1 MWSIGIYTGNS
12 PYALSPA
19 AQISNPVLTA
29 ASVTDIPAAFV
40 ADPFMIRVNPWLMFF
55 EVLRRDT
62 NMGEIGLAT
71 SDDGYDWTY
80 KQIVLREEF
89 HLSYPYVFEWQNTIY
104 MIPET
109 LGANAVCLYEADEF
123 PTRWSRRAKLFEGQ
137 CADPSIVRYND
148 LWWLFLC
155 STPYQHDTLR
165 LYFSEELTGPW
176 REHPR
181 SPLIGADMRRA
192 RPAGRVL
199 TLNDKLIRFAQDCVP
214 RYGSRVR
221 AFDIFELT
229 TTSYAEVENPRSP
242 VLQPTGSG
250 WNAHGMHH
258 VDAHQQP
265 DGSWLACVDGFNVI
279 ADCRLPIVN

>member
-19 AQISNPVLTA
+19 SEISNPVLTA
-29 ASVTDIPAAFV
+29 ANVTDIPAAFV

-55 EVLRRDT
+55 EVLRNDRPI
-62 NMGEIGLAT
+62 GEIGLA
-71 SDDGYDWTY
+71 SSENGLEWKYE
-80 KQIVLREEF
+80 QIVLREDF
-89 HLSYPYVFEWQNTIY
+89 HLSYPYVFEWKNRLY

-123 PTRWSRRAKLFEGQ
+123 PLRWSLKARLIEGQ
-137 CADPSIVRYND
+137 CADPSLVRYHD

-165 LYFSEELTGPW
+165 LYFAEDFTGPW
-176 REHPR
+176 HEHPR
-181 SPLIGADMRRA
+181 SPLIRADSSRA

-199 TLNDKLIRFAQDCVP
+199 TLNDNLIRFTQDCGP
-214 RYGSRVR
+214 RYGAHVR

-229 TTSYAEVENPRSP
+229 TTSYTEVESPASP

-250 WNAHGMHH
+250 WNAVGMHH
-258 VDAHQQP
+258 VDAHQQR
-265 DGSWLACVDGFNVI
+265 DGSWLACVDGYNG
-279 ADCRLPIVN
+279 

>member
-1 MWSIGIYTGNS
+1 MWSIGIYTGTS
-12 PYALSPA
+12 PFTLSPGA
-19 AQISNPVLTA
+19 EIPNPVLTA
-29 ASVTDIPAAFV
+29 ASVADVPATFV
-40 ADPFMIRVNPWLMFF
+40 ADPFMWRGYMFF
-55 EVLRRDT
+55 EVLRND
-62 NMGEIGLAT
+62 MPIGEIGLA
-71 SDDGYDWTY
+71 SSENGVKWKYM
-80 KQIVLREEF
+80 QIVLREDF
-89 HLSYPYVFEWQNTIY
+89 HLSYPYVFEWENRIY

-123 PTRWSRRAKLFEGQ
+123 PKKWSLKARLIEGQ

-165 LYFSEELTGPW
+165 LYFADKLTGPW
-176 REHPR
+176 REHPQ
-181 SPLIGADMRRA
+181 SPLIRADVRRA

-221 AFDIFELT
+221 AFDILELT
-229 TTSYAEVENPRSP
+229 TTSYTEVENSASP

-250 WNAHGMHH
+250 WNALGMHH
-258 VDAHQQP
+258 VDAQQQP
-265 DGSWLACVDGFNVI
+265 DGSWFACVDGST
-279 ADCRLPIVN
+279 

>member
-1 MWSIGIYTGNS
+1 MWSIGIYTGTS
-12 PYALSPA
+12 PFTLSPA
-19 AQISNPVLTA
+19 AEIRNPVLTA
-29 ASVTDIPAAFV
+29 ASVADVPATFV
-40 ADPFMIRVNPWLMFF
+40 ADPFMWRGYMFF
-55 EVLRRDT
+55 EVLRND
-62 NMGEIGLAT
+62 MPIGEIGLA
-71 SDDGYDWTY
+71 SSENGVKWKYM
-80 KQIVLREEF
+80 QIVLREDF
-89 HLSYPYVFEWQNTIY
+89 HLSYPYVFEWENRIY

-123 PTRWSRRAKLFEGQ
+123 PTKWSLKARLIEGQ

-165 LYFSEELTGPW
+165 LYFADKLTGPW

-181 SPLIGADMRRA
+181 SPLVRADSSRA

-199 TLNDKLIRFAQDCVP
+199 TVNDKLIRFAQDCGP

-229 TTSYAEVENPRSP
+229 TTSYTEVENPASP
-242 VLQPTGSG
+242 VLQATGSG
-250 WNAHGMHH
+250 WNATGMHH
-258 VDAHQQP
+258 LDAQQQP
-265 DGSWLACVDGFNVI
+265 NGSWLACVDGYNG
-279 ADCRLPIVN
+279 